1 MLERYHYLQ
10 FLLSCFY
17 RNQSVFTESF
27 DEEEFLWNT
36 CTTFFGL
43 DDIDI
48 DANDFYNWAK
58 KEEENCTISF
68 YFCQLTIMKDHSP
81 A

>member
-1 MLERYHYLQ
+1 MLKFYL
-10 FLLSCFY
+10 L
-17 RNQSVFTESF
+17 VFTESF
-27 DEEEFLWNT
+27 GEEEFLWNT
-36 CTTFFGL
+36 CSIFFGL

-58 KEEENCTISF
+58 KEEKNCRINF
-68 YFCQLTIMKDHSP
+68 YFCQLMIMKDRSP